1 MYIPLLKT
9 HYQEKIVPAL
19 MESQGYSNLHEV
31 PEIKKVVI
39 NSGINSELEKGA
51 VEDTTKEISLL
62 SAQKTV
68 VTNARRSVSNFKI
81 RDGQPVGVKVTLRGN
96 NMYDFLSR
104 LLNVALPG
112 IRDFR
117 GISTKLDGHGNY
129 SLGIVDHTIFPE
141 ISMESAKRIVGMD
154 ISIVT
159 TAETDEEGY
168 ELLNQLGM
176 PFRTR

>member
-1 MYIPLLKT
+1 MYVPLLKA
-9 HYQEKIVPAL
+9 HYQEKVVPAM
-19 MESQGYSNLHEV
+19 MESRGYSNLHQV
-31 PEIKKVVI
+31 PEVEKVVV
-39 NSGINSELEKGA
+39 NSGVNSQVEKGV
-51 VEDTTKEISLL
+51 VEDTAKEISLL
-62 SAQKTV
+62 TGQKPI

-81 RDGQPVGVKVTLRGN
+81 REGYPIGVKVTLRGN

-117 GISTKLDGHGNY
+117 GTSTKLDGHGNY
-129 SLGIVDHTIFPE
+129 SLGIGDHTIFPE
-141 ISMESAKRIVGMD
+141 ISMESSKRIVGMD

-168 ELLNQLGM
+168 ELLDQLGM
-176 PFRTR
+176 PFRRR

>member
-62 SAQKTV
+62 SGQKPV

>member
-1 MYIPLLKT
+1 
-9 HYQEKIVPAL
+9 
-19 MESQGYSNLHEV
+19 
-31 PEIKKVVI
+31 
-39 NSGINSELEKGA
+39 
-51 VEDTTKEISLL
+51 
-62 SAQKTV
+62 
-68 VTNARRSVSNFKI
+68 
-81 RDGQPVGVKVTLRGN
+81 
-96 NMYDFLSR
+96 MYDFLSR

-141 ISMESAKRIVGMD
+141 INMESAKRIVGMD

-176 PFRTR
+176 PFRAS

>member
-62 SAQKTV
+62 SGQKPV

-104 LLNVALPG
+104 LLIVALPG

-176 PFRTR
+176 PFRPR

>member
-9 HYQEKIVPAL
+9 HYQEKIVPAM

-31 PEIKKVVI
+31 PEIEKVVI
-39 NSGINSELEKGA
+39 NSGINSRLEKGA

-62 SAQKTV
+62 SGQKPV
-68 VTNARRSVSNFKI
+68 VTNARRSVSNFNI
-81 RDGQPVGVKVTLRGN
+81 REDQPVGVKVTLRGN
-96 NMYDFLSR
+96 NMYEFLSR
-104 LLNVALPG
+104 LLNIALPG

-129 SLGIVDHTIFPE
+129 SIGIVDHTIFPE
-141 ISMESAKRIVGMD
+141 ISMDSVKRIVGMD

-159 TAETDEEGY
+159 TAKTDEEGY
-168 ELLNQLGM
+168 ELLNQFGM